1 MFKKFWVVLAVLL
14 VAGLVVAGAVL
25 AQSPTP
31 NRPDSFVD
39 EDGDGLCDLC
49 GQAWRGRGGRGTMG
63 LGGRWDGVTLVGT
76 IAEALDMTVAE
87 VRAEVAE
94 GKTLR
99 QVIVAHEGDPEAIVN
114 AFVAARKA
122 VLDKLVA
129 EGKLTQEQ
137 AEQMLANIK
146 AEALRH
152 LDEANPTNGRG
163 AGGCGSGAR
172 RMGMRGGRGAG
183 RWGAQPEAS

>member
-49 GQAWRGRGGRGTMG
+49 GQAGRGRGGRGMMG